1 MTSLAAL
8 NMPLEMIQDLFAR
21 IQRPQ
26 GPIANPPMT
35 LPASNMVQSEVRI
48 STKCPPLDTL
58 LDGGLS
64 RGHIL
69 ELSGPPGCPK
79 ERIAVN
85 VLKSFVEI
93 EHEAIFLGED
103 VLDLANGTVS
113 VISLF

>member
-26 GPIANPPMT
+26 GSISNPPMT

-103 VLDLANGTVS
+103 VLDPANGTVS